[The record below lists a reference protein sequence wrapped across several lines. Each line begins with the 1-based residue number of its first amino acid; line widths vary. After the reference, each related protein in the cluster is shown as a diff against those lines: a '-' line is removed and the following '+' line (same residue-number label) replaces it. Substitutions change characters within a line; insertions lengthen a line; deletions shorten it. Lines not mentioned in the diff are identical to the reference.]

1 MNPNKILH
9 FYAVNPNKILHFYA
23 VNPNQILDLYA
34 VSPIRIIYLYRGKPL
49 FAHFSYRRSM
59 LTKLPSALSSRL
71 TAYKIY
77 PWSWA
82 DDEREHNKKSV
93 TRKDICI
100 NIWLA
105 RVKVYLVY
113 CIFQF
118 NPWRIYHTKLF
129 PRFSPGPVKQVYK
142 YPSSQKITMK
152 TSSRIINEISK
163 DIQCRWPCFLMTLS
177 L

>member
-82 DDEREHNKKSV
+82 DDEREQNKKSV

-100 NIWLA
+100 NVWLA

-113 CIFQF
+113 CILFQF
-118 NPWRIYHTKLF
+118 NPWRIYIYQTISLIF
-129 PRFSPGPVKQVYK
+129 TRA
-142 YPSSQKITMK
+142 SQTCIQISFQSKKK
-152 TSSRIINEISK
+152 TENQFE
-163 DIQCRWPCFLMTLS
+163 DH
-177 L
+177 

>member
-34 VSPIRIIYLYRGKPL
+34 VSPNRIIYLYRGKPL

-82 DDEREHNKKSV
+82 DDEREQNKKSV
-93 TRKDICI
+93 TGNKSPEGYLYKCLTGPGESLFSLLYIISIQPLADLHIPNYFPDFHPGQSNMYT
-100 NIWLA
+100 NIL
-105 RVKVYLVY
+105 
-113 CIFQF
+113 
-118 NPWRIYHTKLF
+118 
-129 PRFSPGPVKQVYK
+129 PVKK
-142 YPSSQKITMK
+142 KTMK

-163 DIQCRWPCFLMTLS
+163 DIQCR
-177 L
+177 

>member
-1 MNPNKILH
+1 MSPKYIRFLCGEPQQNITFLCGEPQQNFTFLCGEPQPNTRFICGEPH
-9 FYAVNPNKILHFYA
+9 QNNIFIC
-23 VNPNQILDLYA
+23 
-34 VSPIRIIYLYRGKPL
+34 GKPL

-82 DDEREHNKKSV
+82 DDEREQNKKSV

-105 RVKVYLVY
+105 RVKVYLVH

-118 NPWRIYHTKLF
+118 NPWRIYYTKLF
-129 PRFSPGPVKQVYK
+129 PWCIQISFQSKK
-142 YPSSQKITMK
+142 NN
-152 TSSRIINEISK
+152 NENQFE
-163 DIQCRWPCFLMTLS
+163 DH
-177 L
+177 